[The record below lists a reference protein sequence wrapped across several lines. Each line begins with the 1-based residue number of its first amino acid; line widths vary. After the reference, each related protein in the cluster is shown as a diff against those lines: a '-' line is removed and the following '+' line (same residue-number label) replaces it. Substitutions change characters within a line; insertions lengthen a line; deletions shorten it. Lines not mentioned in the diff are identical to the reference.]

1 MSNIG
6 GVIKSIRDI
15 FRKDP
20 GLSGDAQRIEQ
31 LGWMIFLKLFDD
43 KDKEKELLDL
53 KYKSAIPAELQWRTW
68 AENDEGITGD
78 ELIIFVNNQLFPQLK
93 ELPVTA
99 DNRLGVIIRNIFDG
113 TNNYMKS
120 GTTFRQAINKLN
132 EIDFNSSKEH
142 HIFNV
147 IYEDILQGL
156 ATKKDTGEFYTPR
169 AVTQFIIDMVNPQ
182 LGEKL
187 KDPANGTGGF
197 LVCAIEHLR
206 HQVKNVA
213 DLKILQETITGTEL
227 KPLPFML
234 SVINLIIH
242 DIEVPQIENGD
253 SLSRELTSIR
263 QADRVD
269 VIVTNPP
276 FGGVVGDGMETNFPL
291 NYRTKESADLF
302 LILFIQLLK
311 EGGRAGIVLPDG
323 SLTGEGVKARVREK
337 LLTDC
342 NLHTIIRLPQSVFA
356 PYATVNTNLLFFEK
370 GKKTK
375 EVWYYEHTLPEGA
388 KAYNK
393 TKPIRIEEFDNIKS
407 WWRNREESEVSW
419 KVSIETIKE
428 RVYDL
433 DIKNPTIKQ
442 KDILDIEEASIRQN
456 ETERNLF
463 NALNEFSSGL
473 IVLNCKNEIENL
485 FKYIDKVINVQK
497 VIPQIESYLLDLA
510 IKGKLVKQDSK
521 DEPANQLLKR
531 IKEEKAKSD
540 KKEKPLPPI
549 KPSEIPFKIPEN
561 WVWCR
566 LGEITDYGS
575 SPKAKPSDLK
585 NDTWVLDLEDIEKA
599 SSNLLCKIR
608 FTERNSLSTKSIFKS
623 GDVLYSKLRPYL
635 DKVIVADEDG
645 VCTTEILPLKCYA
658 DLNPY
663 YFKYSL
669 KSADFLKYVNSV
681 TKGMK
686 MPRLGTK
693 EGQLA
698 LIPLAPL
705 SEQTRIVAEIEKQLA
720 KTKQLKEH
728 IIANQHAT
736 EQLLK
741 ALLHRA
747 FDVEE
752 K

>member
-53 KYKSAIPAELQWRTW
+53 KYKSAIPVELQWRTW

-78 ELIIFVNNQLFPQLK
+78 ELIIFVNNKLFPQLK

-142 HIFNV
+142 HIFNA

-206 HQVKNVA
+206 MQVKNVA

-375 EVWYYEHTLPEGA
+375 EVWYYEHTLPEGY
-388 KAYNK
+388 KAYSK
-393 TKPIRIEEFDNIKS
+393 TKPIRIEEFEDIKS
-407 WWRNREESEVSW
+407 WWTKREESEVSW
-419 KVSIETIKE
+419 KVSINTIKE
-428 RVYDL
+428 RGFDL
-433 DIKNPTIKQ
+433 DIKNPNKVV
-442 KDILDIEEASIRQN
+442 EEVVYDR
-456 ETERNLF
+456 
-463 NALNEFSSGL
+463 
-473 IVLNCKNEIENL
+473 
-485 FKYIDKVINVQK
+485 
-497 VIPQIESYLLDLA
+497 
-510 IKGKLVKQDSK
+510 
-521 DEPANQLLKR
+521 
-531 IKEEKAKSD
+531 KA
-540 KKEKPLPPI
+540 
-549 KPSEIPFKIPEN
+549 
-561 WVWCR
+561 
-566 LGEITDYGS
+566 
-575 SPKAKPSDLK
+575 
-585 NDTWVLDLEDIEKA
+585 
-599 SSNLLCKIR
+599 
-608 FTERNSLSTKSIFKS
+608 
-623 GDVLYSKLRPYL
+623 
-635 DKVIVADEDG
+635 
-645 VCTTEILPLKCYA
+645 
-658 DLNPY
+658 
-663 YFKYSL
+663 
-669 KSADFLKYVNSV
+669 
-681 TKGMK
+681 
-686 MPRLGTK
+686 
-693 EGQLA
+693 
-698 LIPLAPL
+698 
-705 SEQTRIVAEIEKQLA
+705 
-720 KTKQLKEH
+720 
-728 IIANQHAT
+728 IIANLEKSFQASLV
-736 EQLLK
+736 LLNELK
-741 ALLHRA
+741 G
-747 FDVEE
+747 F
-752 K
+752 

>member
-78 ELIIFVNNQLFPQLK
+78 ELIIFVNNKLFPQLK

-99 DNRLGVIIRNIFDG
+99 DNSLGVIIRNIFDG

-142 HIFNV
+142 HIFNA

-182 LGEKL
+182 LGEKV

-269 VIVTNPP
+269 IIVTNPP

-375 EVWYYEHTLPEGA
+375 DIWYYEHTLPEGA

-393 TKPIRIEEFDNIKS
+393 TKPIRIEEFDNIKN

-419 KVSIETIKE
+419 KVSIDTIKE
-428 RVYDL
+428 RGFDL
-433 DIKNPTIKQ
+433 DIKNPHKVVEQVELNIGK
-442 KDILDIEEASIRQN
+442 ILGILKAENNKVSSIIQ
-456 ETERNLF
+456 EL
-463 NALNEFSSGL
+463 
-473 IVLNCKNEIENL
+473 EN
-485 FKYIDKVINVQK
+485 D
-497 VIPQIESYLLDLA
+497 
-510 IKGKLVKQDSK
+510 LVK
-521 DEPANQLLKR
+521 
-531 IKEEKAKSD
+531 
-540 KKEKPLPPI
+540 
-549 KPSEIPFKIPEN
+549 
-561 WVWCR
+561 
-566 LGEITDYGS
+566 
-575 SPKAKPSDLK
+575 
-585 NDTWVLDLEDIEKA
+585 
-599 SSNLLCKIR
+599 
-608 FTERNSLSTKSIFKS
+608 
-623 GDVLYSKLRPYL
+623 
-635 DKVIVADEDG
+635 
-645 VCTTEILPLKCYA
+645 
-658 DLNPY
+658 
-663 YFKYSL
+663 
-669 KSADFLKYVNSV
+669 
-681 TKGMK
+681 
-686 MPRLGTK
+686 
-693 EGQLA
+693 
-698 LIPLAPL
+698 
-705 SEQTRIVAEIEKQLA
+705 
-720 KTKQLKEH
+720 
-728 IIANQHAT
+728 
-736 EQLLK
+736 
-741 ALLHRA
+741 
-747 FDVEE
+747 
-752 K
+752 

>member
-1 MSNIG
+1 MSNIS

-53 KYKSAIPAELQWRTW
+53 KYKSAIPTELQWRTW

-78 ELIIFVNNQLFPQLK
+78 ELIIFVNNKLFPQLK

-142 HIFNV
+142 HIFNA

-206 HQVKNVA
+206 NQVKNVA

-269 VIVTNPP
+269 IIVTNPP

-311 EGGRAGIVLPDG
+311 DGGRAGIVLPDG

-393 TKPIRIEEFDNIKS
+393 TKPIRIEEFDTIKS
-407 WWRNREESEVSW
+407 WWKNREESEVSW
-419 KVSIETIKE
+419 KVSINTIKE
-428 RVYDL
+428 RGFDL
-433 DIKNPTIKQ
+433 DIKNP
-442 KDILDIEEASIRQN
+442 N
-456 ETERNLF
+456 
-463 NALNEFSSGL
+463 
-473 IVLNCKNEIENL
+473 
-485 FKYIDKVINVQK
+485 KVV
-497 VIPQIESYLLDLA
+497 VEVVYD
-510 IKGKLVKQDSK
+510 
-521 DEPANQLLKR
+521 R
-531 IKEEKAKSD
+531 KA
-540 KKEKPLPPI
+540 
-549 KPSEIPFKIPEN
+549 
-561 WVWCR
+561 
-566 LGEITDYGS
+566 
-575 SPKAKPSDLK
+575 
-585 NDTWVLDLEDIEKA
+585 
-599 SSNLLCKIR
+599 
-608 FTERNSLSTKSIFKS
+608 
-623 GDVLYSKLRPYL
+623 
-635 DKVIVADEDG
+635 
-645 VCTTEILPLKCYA
+645 
-658 DLNPY
+658 
-663 YFKYSL
+663 
-669 KSADFLKYVNSV
+669 
-681 TKGMK
+681 
-686 MPRLGTK
+686 
-693 EGQLA
+693 
-698 LIPLAPL
+698 
-705 SEQTRIVAEIEKQLA
+705 
-720 KTKQLKEH
+720 
-728 IIANQHAT
+728 IIANLEKSLQDS
-736 EQLLK
+736 LL
-741 ALLHRA
+741 LLN
-747 FDVEE
+747 EL
-752 K
+752 KNG